1 EASAELRRLRVDL
14 DKKGSELDT
23 TIKECEAVRAEL
35 KEVKGML
42 GAAASAAGAA
52 GADEESLRKRVSQL
66 MCENGLLRGEKDR
79 QEVLAAEAKNEAKSN
94 TSRSAAEVER
104 LEREVDR
111 LSGVVASKADGVAA
125 EGDRAK
131 AVLSAME
138 AKLSELRQERAE
150 LQEAT
155 QRSLDRCSEAEGEV
169 ETLRNR
175 LAEVEGRDAS
185 RHVVVALE
193 TKVDD
198 LEQEVRRTAASKAEV
213 EGNAR
218 EHANRVKRL
227 QGEVE
232 MIRSE
237 YEVVS
242 EEAADLRVAEAKLK
256 EALELR
262 QATTAD
268 GSEDRSNELEAEV
281 AHLRE
286 ELSELKNAHLEALSA
301 EEEKRGAIQVTHG

>member
-1 EASAELRRLRVDL
+1 
-14 DKKGSELDT
+14 
-23 TIKECEAVRAEL
+23 
-35 KEVKGML
+35 
-42 GAAASAAGAA
+42 
-52 GADEESLRKRVSQL
+52 
-66 MCENGLLRGEKDR
+66 
-79 QEVLAAEAKNEAKSN
+79 
-94 TSRSAAEVER
+94 
-104 LEREVDR
+104 
-111 LSGVVASKADGVAA
+111 
-125 EGDRAK
+125 
-131 AVLSAME
+131 
-138 AKLSELRQERAE
+138 
-150 LQEAT
+150 
-155 QRSLDRCSEAEGEV
+155 GEV

-242 EEAADLRVAEAKLK
+242 EEAADLRVAEV
-256 EALELR
+256 R
-262 QATTAD
+262 
-268 GSEDRSNELEAEV
+268 RR
-281 AHLRE
+281 H
-286 ELSELKNAHLEALSA
+286 
-301 EEEKRGAIQVTHG
+301 

>member
-1 EASAELRRLRVDL
+1 MVCACKLCCVSGWSAVLLLPGSLATSTNEMFRFFEEIRSFNCSFSLCSLDAQLEARKSELAELRASPAATSNADDDGFDGEATEASAELRRLRVDL

-23 TIKECEAVRAEL
+23 TMKECEAVRAEL

-79 QEVLAAEAKNEAKSN
+79 QEVLAAEVKNEAKAN

-131 AVLSAME
+131 AALSAME

-150 LQEAT
+150 LQVRE
-155 QRSLDRCSEAEGEV
+155 S
-169 ETLRNR
+169 
-175 LAEVEGRDAS
+175 S
-185 RHVVVALE
+185 R
-193 TKVDD
+193 
-198 LEQEVRRTAASKAEV
+198 
-213 EGNAR
+213 
-218 EHANRVKRL
+218 
-227 QGEVE
+227 
-232 MIRSE
+232 IWCWC
-237 YEVVS
+237 
-242 EEAADLRVAEAKLK
+242 
-256 EALELR
+256 
-262 QATTAD
+262 
-268 GSEDRSNELEAEV
+268 
-281 AHLRE
+281 
-286 ELSELKNAHLEALSA
+286 
-301 EEEKRGAIQVTHG
+301 